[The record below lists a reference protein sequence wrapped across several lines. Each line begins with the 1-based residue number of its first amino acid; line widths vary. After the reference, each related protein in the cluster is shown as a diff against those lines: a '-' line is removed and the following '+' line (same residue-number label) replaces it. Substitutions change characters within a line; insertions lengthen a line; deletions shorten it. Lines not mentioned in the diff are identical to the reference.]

1 MDENED
7 VNPEETDEPEDAA
20 PDPRPRAKTRSQAMR
35 RWVLIGTVV
44 VAVVI
49 LVLAEWRPGQGDN
62 KPAPTASPAA
72 AQAGGIQIPQAS
84 MCQVLPRSAA
94 ALASLASTPVA
105 SPAAGSGSATP
116 SPAAFPPA
124 GVPADAQTTQKVVL
138 TVQVAIA
145 CHNAGDFA
153 RMFTLYSD
161 NYVRSLLSEAAAQ
174 TQLPPEAMAILLGTP
189 QPLPST
195 QWRGIQAMG
204 EVDKLP
210 DGRVSVFV
218 VTVDPTRQVPTQ
230 PSLMVL
236 VSKNGLWQIDNIFD
250 LSSATPT
257 P

>member
-7 VNPEETDEPEDAA
+7 VNPDELDEPEEAE
-20 PDPRPRAKTRSQAMR
+20 PEPRPRAKTRAQSMR
-35 RWVLIGTVV
+35 RWVLVGTVV
-44 VAVVI
+44 VAVLV
-49 LVLAEWRPGQGDN
+49 LVLAEWRPGEGDN
-62 KPAPTASPAA
+62 NQGAKASPTA
-72 AQAGGIQIPQAS
+72 AQTGGIQYPQPS

-94 ALASLASTPVA
+94 ALAALASTPVA
-105 SPAAGSGSATP
+105 SPATAAGPATA
-116 SPAAFPPA
+116 SPAAFPPS
-124 GVPADAQTTQKVVL
+124 GVPADAQTTQRVVL

-189 QPLPST
+189 QALPST
-195 QWRGIQAMG
+195 EWRGIQAIG

-210 DGRVSVFV
+210 DGRVSVLV
-218 VTVDPTRQVPTQ
+218 ITVDPTRQVPTQ

-236 VSKNGLWQIDNIFD
+236 VGKNGLWQIDNIFD
-250 LSSATPT
+250 LSNATPT